1 MTSPVLHLQH
11 VHKTYVMGDSEVQA
25 LKGIDLT
32 IEAGEFTALKG
43 PSGSGKSTLL
53 NICGLLDRA
62 DCVDSDE
69 RADHDNEG
77 SVELLG
83 NRLNRLSDR
92 ELTLLRRQHIGF
104 VFQSYNLLPVLS
116 AHENIEYP
124 LLLCGASRHDRE
136 KRVVELV
143 EQVGLSAF
151 ANHRPDHLSGGQ
163 RQRVAIARAL
173 IKQPRL
179 VIADEPTANLDT
191 ATASQM
197 IELMHELGKS
207 RGTTFL
213 IATHD
218 ERMAQRCDRVLS
230 MVDGVIS
237 GQQVQEVRHEVA

>member
-1 MTSPVLHLQH
+1 MTSCVLKLHD
-11 VHKTYVMGDSEVQA
+11 VHKTYAMGDSEVKA
-25 LKGIDLT
+25 LRGIDLT

-62 DCVDSDE
+62 
-69 RADHDNEG
+69 NNG
-77 SVELLG
+77 TLELLDEPI
-83 NRLNRLSDR
+83 NDLSDQA
-92 ELTLLRRQHIGF
+92 LTGMRRAHIGF

-116 AHENIEYP
+116 ASENIEYP
-124 LLLCGASRHDRE
+124 LLLSGVSRSQRQQQ
-136 KRVVELV
+136 VAELV
-143 EQVGLSAF
+143 EQVGLSEF
-151 ANHRPDHLSGGQ
+151 ATHRPDHLSGGQ

-191 ATASQM
+191 QTASQM

-218 ERMAQRCDRVLS
+218 ERMAQRCDRVLN
-230 MVDGVIS
+230 MVDGVITDQS
-237 GQQVQEVRHEVA
+237 VQGVTTTPVHNKQASTRSAL